1 MEERIMRKLLII
13 AVTGL
18 LFVGIAKSQAAGQCN
33 RQCLES
39 FVNQYL
45 DAMVAHDVSKAPFA
59 ANARYTENAKDISL
73 AKPAEGLWAAS
84 TSLDNYKLYVAD
96 PQQEQIAFVGLVKEG
111 GKPAILSMRL
121 RIENRKI
128 TEIESIVVRNMSD
141 SNLWTMKTV
150 PVEFTRALDPK
161 ERVSRQELIRT
172 SKGYFEAIVK
182 SNSKLVS
189 WSDECYRLENGMW
202 TAGTKLPQ
210 ELAVN
215 EPKTPPTSPKPGAKV
230 SPAFNRGACT
240 AGIDSGVFALIE
252 SIDPRRTPVVDE
264 ERGVTWGVYVF
275 NHPGVKEVKMPDG
288 SIKPAAYFAGQPNSM
303 PISELFKIKSGKIRD
318 IMAVGVINK
327 YRSDSGWKQRP
338 NE

>member
-1 MEERIMRKLLII
+1 MRKLLII
-13 AVTGL
+13 TVTGL
-18 LFVGIAKSQAAGQCN
+18 LFVGIAAGQAAGQCN
-33 RQCLES
+33 RQCLEG

-45 DAMVAHDVSKAPFA
+45 NAMVAHDVSKAPFA
-59 ANARYTENAKDISL
+59 KNARYTEDAKDISF
-73 AKPAEGLWAAS
+73 AKPTEGLWAAS
-84 TSLDNYKLYVAD
+84 TSLGDYKLYVAD
-96 PQQEQIAFVGLVKEG
+96 PQQGQVAFVGLVKEG

-121 RIENRKI
+121 KIENQKI
-128 TEIESIVVRNMSD
+128 TEIESIVVRNITEA
-141 SNLWTMKTV
+141 NLWTMKTV

-161 ERVSRQELIRT
+161 ERVSRQELVRL

-202 TAGTKLPQ
+202 TAGTKLPP
-210 ELAVN
+210 ELAAN
-215 EPKTPPTSPKPGAKV
+215 EPKNAPKMAAKVAGPGAKTPSP
-230 SPAFNRGACT
+230 SPAFNRGSCT

-252 SIDPRRTPVVDE
+252 SIEPRRTPVVDE
-264 ERGVTWGVYVF
+264 ERGITWGVYVF

-303 PISELFKIKSGKIRD
+303 PISELFKIKGGKIRD

-327 YRSDSGWKQRP
+327 YKSDSGWK
-338 NE
+338 

>member
-1 MEERIMRKLLII
+1 MRKLLII
-13 AVTGL
+13 SVMGFLFAAIAVG
-18 LFVGIAKSQAAGQCN
+18 QAAGQCN
-33 RQCLES
+33 RQCLEG

-73 AKPAEGLWAAS
+73 AKPMEGLWAAS
-84 TSLDNYKLYVAD
+84 TSLSDYKLYIAD
-96 PQQEQIAFVGLVKEG
+96 PQQGQVAFVGLVKEG

-128 TEIESIVVRNMSD
+128 TEVESIVVRNMSEA
-141 SNLWTMKTV
+141 NLWTMKTV
-150 PVEFTRALDPK
+150 PVEFTRALDAK
-161 ERVSRQELIRT
+161 ERVSRQELVRI

-202 TAGTKLPQ
+202 TAGTKLPP
-210 ELAVN
+210 ELAAN
-215 EPKTPPTSPKPGAKV
+215 EPKTSPKPGAKV
-230 SPAFNRGACT
+230 SAAFNRGACT

-252 SIDPRRTPVVDE
+252 SIAPRRTPVVDE

-303 PISELFKIKSGKIRD
+303 PISELFKIKNGKIRD

-327 YRSDSGWKQRP
+327 YKSDSGWKQRP

>member
-1 MEERIMRKLLII
+1 MRKLLII
-13 AVTGL
+13 TVTGL
-18 LFVGIAKSQAAGQCN
+18 LFVGIAAGQAAGKCN
-33 RQCLES
+33 RQCLEG

-45 DAMVAHDVSKAPFA
+45 NAMVAHDVSKAPFA
-59 ANARYTENAKDISL
+59 KNARYTEDAKDISL
-73 AKPAEGLWAAS
+73 AKPTEGLWTAF
-84 TSLDNYKLYVAD
+84 TSLGDYKLYVAD
-96 PQQEQIAFVGLVKEG
+96 PQQGQVAFVGLVKEG

-121 RIENRKI
+121 KIEHQKI
-128 TEIESIVVRNMSD
+128 TEIESIVVRNMTEA
-141 SNLWTMKTV
+141 NLWTMKTV

-161 ERVSRQELIRT
+161 ERVSRQELARL

-202 TAGTKLPQ
+202 TAGMKLPP
-210 ELAVN
+210 ELAAN
-215 EPKTPPTSPKPGAKV
+215 EPKNAPAPKITAKVAGSGAKTPPP

-252 SIDPRRTPVVDE
+252 SIEPRRTPVVDE
-264 ERGVTWGVYVF
+264 ERGITWGVYVF

-303 PISELFKIKSGKIRD
+303 PISELFKIKGGKIRD

-327 YRSDSGWKQRP
+327 YKSDSGWK
-338 NE
+338 

>member
-1 MEERIMRKLLII
+1 MRKPLII

-18 LFVGIAKSQAAGQCN
+18 LFVGIAAGPAAGQCN
-33 RQCLES
+33 RQCLEG

-45 DAMVAHDVSKAPFA
+45 NAMVAHDASKAPFA
-59 ANARYTENAKDISL
+59 NNARYTENAKDISL
-73 AKPAEGLWAAS
+73 AKPTEGLWAAS
-84 TSLDNYKLYVAD
+84 TSLGDYRLYVAD
-96 PQQEQIAFVGLVKEG
+96 PQQGQVAFVGLVNEG

-121 RIENRKI
+121 KIENQKI
-128 TEIESIVVRNMSD
+128 TEIESIVVRNMTEA
-141 SNLWTMKTV
+141 NLWTMKTV

-161 ERVSRQELIRT
+161 ERVSRQELVRL

-182 SNSKLVS
+182 SNSKLVR

-202 TAGTKLPQ
+202 TAGAKLPP
-210 ELAVN
+210 ELAAN
-215 EPKTPPTSPKPGAKV
+215 EPKNAPPPKTAAKAASGANTPPP

-264 ERGVTWGVYVF
+264 ERGTTWGVYVF

-327 YRSDSGWKQRP
+327 YKSDSGWK
-338 NE
+338 